1 MENNLFV
8 IFGATGNL
16 TYKKLLP
23 ALSRL
28 LENNSISR
36 KTKVI
41 CIGRKEFDT
50 ASYIEDAIEK
60 SKDVENW
67 DILKKSIN
75 YYKMDI
81 KSILDY
87 FILKKSIEENCGP
100 YRSNAVFYLAVGPE
114 LFPVVARGISQA
126 GLVGKG
132 DSKGKVVIEKPF
144 GEDLVSAREYN
155 EMVGKYFDEN
165 QIFRIDHYLGKEMIQ
180 NILVVRFANRIFE
193 EIWDKRGIKS
203 VTILAKE
210 TEGVMSRGGYYD
222 KSGALRDMVQ
232 NHLMQMFSLIAMDSL
247 ESFEPDVVRKNKVKA
262 IERLKLDGG
271 KDNLVIG
278 QYKEYKEAK
287 GVHPQSMTETFV
299 FLKAKVDSKRW
310 EGVPFYFMTGKR
322 LDEKRS
328 EIIVEFKD
336 STCRPKEWSGEGIE
350 SNKLIIKVAPEDGIT
365 FQMNIKTPGLS
376 FDVNPATLDYCHKCK
391 AIGNLPEAYEK
402 LILDIIDG
410 DSTLFPRWD
419 EIEYSWRFIDQVK
432 DVIGDAK
439 PFEYRGIDDLV
450 EMTKF
455 ED

>member
-1 MENNLFV
+1 
-8 IFGATGNL
+8 
-16 TYKKLLP
+16 
-23 ALSRL
+23 
-28 LENNSISR
+28 
-36 KTKVI
+36 
-41 CIGRKEFDT
+41 
-50 ASYIEDAIEK
+50 
-60 SKDVENW
+60 
-67 DILKKSIN
+67 
-75 YYKMDI
+75 
-81 KSILDY
+81 
-87 FILKKSIEENCGP
+87 
-100 YRSNAVFYLAVGPE
+100 
-114 LFPVVARGISQA
+114 
-126 GLVGKG
+126 
-132 DSKGKVVIEKPF
+132 
-144 GEDLVSAREYN
+144 
-155 EMVGKYFDEN
+155 
-165 QIFRIDHYLGKEMIQ
+165 
-180 NILVVRFANRIFE
+180 
-193 EIWDKRGIKS
+193 
-203 VTILAKE
+203 
-210 TEGVMSRGGYYD
+210 
-222 KSGALRDMVQ
+222 
-232 NHLMQMFSLIAMDSL
+232 
-247 ESFEPDVVRKNKVKA
+247 
-262 IERLKLDGG
+262 
-271 KDNLVIG
+271 
-278 QYKEYKEAK
+278 
-287 GVHPQSMTETFV
+287 MTETFV